1 MRKMFLLAATVASL
15 TACSSSASKPGAA
28 PTTSSGSSSSS
39 VVAATSSAGSAT
51 PPKAAKA
58 TGVGDTVDLN
68 STKAGNTL
76 EVTLV
81 KVVDPSTPA
90 NPTPGSTAG
99 TRYVAVQLRVSNKGA
114 DAYDQAPWML
124 LKARDAAGESF
135 SADPAVDTTAG
146 PSMDPSLSLAP
157 GDTTLGY
164 LVFKVPAGQKLTR
177 VQYTLSSRG
186 GAVATW
192 TIG

>member
-1 MRKMFLLAATVASL
+1 VLTLAG
-15 TACSSSASKPGAA
+15 CSSSTSKPAAA
-28 PTTSSGSSSSS
+28 PPISS
-39 VVAATSSAGSAT
+39 VPSSQAPAATSAASSAT
-51 PPKAAKA
+51 PPKSAKA
-58 TGVGDTVDLN
+58 TGIGDTVDLA

-76 EVTLV
+76 QVTLT

-99 TRYVAVQLRVSNKGA
+99 TRYVAVQLRIANKGI
-114 DAYDQAPWML
+114 DAYNQPPWEL

-135 SADPAVDTTAG
+135 AADPAVDTTAG
-146 PSMDPSLSLAP
+146 PSMDPSLSLAA

-186 GAVATW
+186 GAVAMW